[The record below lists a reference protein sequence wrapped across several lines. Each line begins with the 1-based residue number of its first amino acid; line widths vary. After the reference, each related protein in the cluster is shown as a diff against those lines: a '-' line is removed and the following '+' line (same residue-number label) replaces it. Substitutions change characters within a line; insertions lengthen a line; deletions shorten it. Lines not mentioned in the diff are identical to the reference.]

1 MAILFLYHELSS
13 WAVLFP
19 QQDMIF
25 TKKKKKKKSSKK
37 MLNSKP
43 NGLFEGKNHEVWT
56 YLLKAQTIMG
66 KARLIME
73 IRVIK

>member
-19 QQDMIF
+19 QKDMIF
-25 TKKKKKKKSSKK
+25 TKKKKMSSKK

-66 KARLIME
+66 KARIIME
-73 IRVIK
+73 IWVIK